1 MNPLS
6 TFKVLYGETAPKHH
20 GDPMPA
26 TVRYDEQY
34 CPVARALDVLGDRW
48 TLLVLR
54 EVLAGQER
62 FNDIRAN
69 LPGVAPGVLTARI
82 RTLVDEDLIAA
93 EGSESRPRYVI
104 TERGKEALP
113 VMRALARF
121 GMPILE
127 APAKGRATRPW
138 SAVQTCLVAYYSP
151 SAAKGIKENYLLR
164 ISDVEFTLTSQGTL
178 ESQLPTV
185 LTLEATAATLFRIRK
200 ELVTLQEAIDKGEVV
215 VFGPKAALKR
225 FSRVFGLR

>member
-1 MNPLS
+1 
-6 TFKVLYGETAPKHH
+6 
-20 GDPMPA
+20 MPA

-151 SAAKGIKENYLLR
+151 TDSKGIKESYLLR
-164 ISDVEFTLTSQGTL
+164 ISGEEFTLTSRGTL
-178 ESQLPTV
+178 ELAQPSV
-185 LTLEATAATLFRIRK
+185 LLVETSAATLFRIRK
-200 ELVTLQEAIDKGEVV
+200 ELISLHDAIEKGEVV
-215 VFGPKAALKR
+215 VYGPKAALKR
-225 FSRVFGLR
+225 FSQVFGLR

>member
-1 MNPLS
+1 
-6 TFKVLYGETAPKHH
+6 
-20 GDPMPA
+20 MPA

-54 EVLAGQER
+54 EVMAGQER
-62 FNDIRAN
+62 FSDIRAN
-69 LPGVAPGVLTARI
+69 LPGVAPGVLAARI
-82 RTLVDEDLIAA
+82 RTLVEEDLIAA

-127 APAKGRATRPW
+127 APTKGRAKRPW
-138 SAVQTCLVAYYSP
+138 SAVQTCLIAYYSP
-151 SAAKGIKENYLLR
+151 AAAEGINESYLLR
-164 ISDVEFTLTSQGTL
+164 ISGEEFTLTSRGTL
-178 ESQLPTV
+178 ELAQPSV
-185 LTLEATAATLFRIRK
+185 LLLETSAATLFRIRK
-200 ELVTLQEAIDKGEVV
+200 ELISLQEAIDAGEVV
-215 VFGPKAALKR
+215 VNGTKAVLKR